1 MAISHTLHVADVF
14 EYYLFDEPNYLES
27 NSSLGS
33 FEVRGTDVE
42 QITQAFVE

>member
-14 EYYLFDEPNYLES
+14 KYYLFDETNYLEF

-33 FEVRGTDVE
+33 FEVRGIDVE
-42 QITQAFVE
+42 QTT